1 MLGVMSRADNPNSH
15 VRYPAGS
22 PASWKRIDDII
33 GVSVTCVA
41 TGCANGPAFREQKAF
56 TLEELPEQPWWKLG
70 KRFVCK
76 LCGTRGAVS
85 IAPRWNADVGRPG
98 H

>member
-1 MLGVMSRADNPNSH
+1 MPRDDNRNSH

-22 PASWKRIDDII
+22 PASWRRNDEIT
-33 GVSVTCVA
+33 GVLVTCVA
-41 TGCANGPAFREQKAF
+41 TGCANGPAFREQKKF
-56 TLEELPEQPWWKLG
+56 TLDELPEQPWYRLG
-70 KRFVCK
+70 KRFVCR

-85 IAPRWNADVGRPG
+85 IAPRWNPDVGRPS